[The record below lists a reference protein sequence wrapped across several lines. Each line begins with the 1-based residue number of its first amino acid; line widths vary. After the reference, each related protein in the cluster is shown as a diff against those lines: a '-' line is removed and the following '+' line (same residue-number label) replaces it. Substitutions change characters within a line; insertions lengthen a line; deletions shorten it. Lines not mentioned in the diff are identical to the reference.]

1 MSKVDELE
9 QFETWTKDILLG
21 IGADEDTVS
30 LAHVGLMVRMIYD
43 KGRIEGRA
51 EEADEEKPL
60 TDVEKAEDEIVKALC
75 IHLTGPGYN
84 WPYDKAKNMAQE
96 MEEDLIIAVKNE
108 KKYE

>member
-21 IGADEDTVS
+21 IGADWNTVS
-30 LAHVGLMVRMIYD
+30 LAHVGKMVRMIYD
-43 KGRIEGRA
+43 KGRIEGA
-51 EEADEEKPL
+51 EEEKPL

-84 WPYDKAKNMAQE
+84 WPYDKAKDMATT
-96 MEEDLIIAVKNE
+96 MAEDLIIAVKNE